1 MAKYVLKKLLFSVF
15 TVFLVLSLNFT
26 LIHLAPGDPTSIIL
40 GRDEADPVLQQTLRE
55 SYGLD
60 KPIIVQYFAYLKQLI
75 QGNMGKSM
83 IYSRSVW
90 SMISE
95 KLGPTF
101 LLIFTAAIISLIIG
115 STLGILCARKEGS
128 LPDAVVSFTSYICNA
143 MPSFWVG
150 LMLIIIFS
158 TRLKWLPASGMTDVR
173 ITYTGLAYVK
183 DVLRH
188 MALPVCALVIAS
200 IPTYFRIAKSSV
212 LQVTN
217 EDFITTFRAIGMN
230 EGHIFRRYVFKNAI
244 LPIVTIFGIRM
255 AFMVSGVTLVE
266 TVFAW
271 PGTGRVLMTAI
282 NQRDYPV
289 LMGMYLIMCITV
301 AVMMI
306 VVDIVYALL
315 DPRIR
320 Y

>member
-1 MAKYVLKKLLFSVF
+1 MAKYVIKKLIFSIF
-15 TVFLVLSLNFT
+15 TVFLVLTLNFT
-26 LIHLAPGDPTSIIL
+26 LIHLAPGDPTSIIM
-40 GRDEADPVLQQTLRE
+40 GRDEADPAVQQALRE
-55 SYGLD
+55 MYGLD
-60 KPIIVQYFAYLKQLI
+60 QPLPVQYLAYIKQLLS
-75 QGNMGKSM
+75 GNMGKS
-83 IYSRSVW
+83 IVFGRPVW
-90 SMISE
+90 DMISE
-95 KLGPTF
+95 RLAPTI
-101 LLIFTAAIISLIIG
+101 LLIFTAAIISLVVG
-115 STLGILCARKEGS
+115 SLLGIICARREGS
-128 LPDAVVSFTSYICNA
+128 LPDAVVSFISYVCNA

-158 TRLKWLPASGMTDVR
+158 TRLGWLPASGMTDVR
-173 ITYTGLAYVK
+173 HTYTGIAYVL
-183 DVLRH
+183 DVLKH
-188 MALPVCALVIAS
+188 MALPVLALVIAS

-212 LQVTN
+212 LQVCN
-217 EDFITTFRAIGMN
+217 EDFITTFRAIGMS

-289 LMGMYLIMCITV
+289 LMGMYLIMCIMV
-301 AVMMI
+301 ALMMI
-306 VVDIVYALL
+306 LVDIVYALL